1 MINLFNRDYPI
12 QHGVTR
18 SSSWDNVIKYYK
30 NDLNLI
36 DSKYKSMEKRV
47 NNDHILVRLI
57 KHIDIDFTKN
67 IFDYVTAL
75 DTTYMF
81 TIKDMHVSSSINK
94 GKIINKEIISDSD
107 SLLINTDFEIDLFN
121 ADLTYLNIPSIRIL
135 YHDGIGLSMNHP
147 SKIGEL
153 INYTVF
159 DIDVKLLMVQYKIW
173 ALKRVELDYDVDP
186 AVFVYTILLTNLIP
200 SFLETSILNRFFL
213 IEDEMEDIKSTH
225 LFNTR
230 DLYSITDKE
239 LLYLKKRLYRK
250 KMYYEEFLKSI
261 PMVFSKDAYETLHV
275 SSRVLNSNNLWSNY
289 LGRSEYIL
297 YILEALGNRG
307 IKKNS
312 NHVNDLNRVMRRL
325 KSSNKLDTIDLRNG
339 EILIMFTYERL
350 LEITEDRSL

>member
-159 DIDVKLLMVQYKIW
+159 DIDVKLLMVQYKMMLIQQF
-173 ALKRVELDYDVDP
+173 L
-186 AVFVYTILLTNLIP
+186 YTQ
-200 SFLETSILNRFFL
+200 F
-213 IEDEMEDIKSTH
+213 
-225 LFNTR
+225 
-230 DLYSITDKE
+230 Y
-239 LLYLKKRLYRK
+239 
-250 KMYYEEFLKSI
+250 
-261 PMVFSKDAYETLHV
+261 
-275 SSRVLNSNNLWSNY
+275 
-289 LGRSEYIL
+289 
-297 YILEALGNRG
+297 
-307 IKKNS
+307 
-312 NHVNDLNRVMRRL
+312 
-325 KSSNKLDTIDLRNG
+325 
-339 EILIMFTYERL
+339 
-350 LEITEDRSL
+350 